1 MRIRNKEGEDSA
13 LDVQGVFVLIG
24 TAPNNEMLP
33 KDQLDY
39 DDEGFVI
46 TDQEMR
52 TGIPGVM
59 AAGDIRSKAV
69 RQVAAAVGEGT
80 VAEQSAEDYLA
91 QLS

>member
-59 AAGDIRSKAV
+59 AAGDIRSKTV